1 MSKRLSSPPIDY
13 EQPWANNLIRDIET
27 EFQYLESAI
36 QNPISGRQYGSFY
49 DTTTQSIASITT
61 AYPITI
67 NTTAENNGVAIVSGS
82 RITVGAIGVYNVQFS
97 AQLLSTDTSIHNTKI
112 WLRKNGVDL
121 AQTAGDV
128 NVPNRHGGIN
138 GQTIASWNYVLTMS
152 AGSYLEFYWTGTSTN
167 LSIAPIAAGTS
178 PVSPASPSMIVTVC
192 QV

>member
-1 MSKRLSSPPIDY
+1 MSKRLSSPPEFYQQD
-13 EQPWANNLIRDIET
+13 WANNLVRDIET
-27 EFQYLESAI
+27 EFQYLESGF
-36 QNPISGRQYGSFY
+36 QNPTQRAYGSFY
-49 DTTTQSIASITT
+49 DTTTQSITSTTT
-61 AYPITI
+61 AYPITL
-67 NTTAENNGVAIVSGS
+67 NTTSENQGVSVISGS
-82 RITVGAIGVYNVQFS
+82 QITFSNIGVYNVQFS

-112 WLRKNGVDL
+112 WLRKNGVNL